1 MVRTYKL
8 KMVIGGAAGSG
19 KTSFLTGKP
28 TINLEFNNLGV
39 SFKPV
44 ECIINNGDSYQF
56 ICWDPNVKERYRFLF
71 PVFCRGV
78 SCAILCF
85 DVSDHKSF
93 EELTYWIK
101 TVRKNGIID
110 TFKIPIV
117 LIGTKTDLRIR
128 EISDEEVN
136 NLIRQFDLDGIFYTS
151 IYDKDFKQIKEAIFK
166 KLIEKIEPYYQIED
180 FSIYIPREDNEF
192 NEFLRTF
199 AVCPICGNQNHYDN
213 LKNFYY
219 SRDPVL
225 IKLKEK
231 LLDLMEESRDFNEL
245 YYNEIQIGIPCCKC
259 FDKQF
264 GKQ

>member
-1 MVRTYKL
+1 MERIYKL

-19 KTSFLTGKP
+19 KSSFLTGKP
-28 TINLEFNNLGV
+28 SINLEFNNLGV
-39 SFKPV
+39 SFKPI

-85 DVSDHKSF
+85 DLSDHTSF
-93 EELTYWIK
+93 EELPYWIK

-117 LIGTKTDLRIR
+117 LVGTKKDLNIR
-128 EISDEEVN
+128 AVSENEVD
-136 NLIRQFDLDGIFYTS
+136 NLIDQFDLDGIFYSS
-151 IYDKDFKQIKEAIFK
+151 IYEKNFKQIKEAIFK
-166 KLIEKIEPYYQIED
+166 ILIEKIEPYYQIED

-192 NEFLRTF
+192 KDFLRTF
-199 AVCPICGNQNHYDN
+199 SVCPICGNTNHYDS

-219 SRDPVL
+219 SRDPSL
-225 IKLKEK
+225 KKLKEK
-231 LLDLMEESRDFNEL
+231 LLDLMEESKDFDDV
-245 YYNEIQIGIPCCKC
+245 YYNEINIGIPCCKC
-259 FDKQF
+259 FEEQF
-264 GKQ
+264 GNK